1 MGRGIYHYNLPPS
14 PGGNV
19 RVVGEKI
26 PPWRESGKNGEKKV
40 KRKRN
45 RKRREKEN
53 DWGKELGRGNK
64 QKRGKARSGGREE

>member
-19 RVVGEKI
+19 RIVGEKI
-26 PPWRESGKNGEKKV
+26 TPWRESGKNGEKKV

-45 RKRREKEN
+45 RKRREKEK
-53 DWGKELGRGNK
+53 DERKELRRGNK
-64 QKRGKARSGGREE
+64 QKR